1 MQMEMPRRCGPAG
14 IPSGGVGQMDKLF
27 PSVPQGRILMPYPSF
42 PPTAGETQGISFGT
56 VLVFSEIHPKI
67 SMELQTVPMS
77 LSPYR
82 FPKTTTVGALE
93 MKPFDQK
100 QNYLYG
106 ETGFICTT
114 AKSRDINYGQGHLCC
129 DFH

>member
-1 MQMEMPRRCGPAG
+1 MQTEMPRRCGPAG

-27 PSVPQGRILMPYPSF
+27 PSVPQGHILMPYPSF

-56 VLVFSEIHPKI
+56 VLFFSEIHPKT

-93 MKPFDQK
+93 M
-100 QNYLYG
+100 
-106 ETGFICTT
+106 
-114 AKSRDINYGQGHLCC
+114 R
-129 DFH
+129 